1 MRGQRPPQR
10 LPHLLLAHH
19 DALAVMALVVVV
31 IACLVALLWIADD
44 AIGDVLIHS
53 SGTV

>member
-1 MRGQRPPQR
+1 MRGPRPPQR
-10 LPHLLLAHH
+10 LPHLLLNH